1 MNKPHSIT
9 LFYSHS
15 YSQKIIVLWN
25 PGRVWLRCIVIL
37 SSYELTWKLIHNSS
51 RLNSNL
57 NKHFNN
63 PSHFGD
69 ILNFWYFE
77 LFQKIVHTTSTSC
90 IIPLYST
97 NILVCHFFFLM
108 IHQAQKNANTWLRY
122 ILNHWRLNEK
132 NFLLG
137 YPTLCSSFLIEIFFF
152 PLKSSIY
159 FYLKAPT
166 RSQSWPSVFPNPSQG
181 FPRTEQHCK
190 KAVSFGLTE
199 FSWCNV
205 NGNSSVLWAV

>member
-137 YPTLCSSFLIEIFFF
+137 YPTLCSSFLIDFFF
-152 PLKSSIY
+152 FSSQI
-159 FYLKAPT
+159 FYLFL
-166 RSQSWPSVFPNPSQG
+166 SQSTNTITKLAISLPKSKPRFSQN
-181 FPRTEQHCK
+181 RTALQEGCQFW
-190 KAVSFGLTE
+190 SYRI
-199 FSWCNV
+199 
-205 NGNSSVLWAV
+205 

>member
-97 NILVCHFFFLM
+97 NILVCHFFFWWFTRHRKRP
-108 IHQAQKNANTWLRY
+108 IHG
-122 ILNHWRLNEK
+122 
-132 NFLLG
+132 LG
-137 YPTLCSSFLIEIFFF
+137 TSWIIGDSMRRTSCWATLPYARHF
-152 PLKSSIY
+152 
-159 FYLKAPT
+159 
-166 RSQSWPSVFPNPSQG
+166 
-181 FPRTEQHCK
+181 
-190 KAVSFGLTE
+190 
-199 FSWCNV
+199 
-205 NGNSSVLWAV
+205 